1 MSGME
6 REYIRDRTLE
16 GHESARLR
24 GKGIGGASAIE
35 KVGNKLPDPFWLFWI
50 LAGVVIVLSAVLA
63 AAGVSTVHPGTHETT
78 KVQSLLSRA
87 GLTTMVEGAVDNFA
101 TFPPLATI
109 LIVGFGIA
117 VAQASGLFTTLL
129 RRMVARVPGKYLTFA
144 LSMTAMVAHVAGDA
158 A

>member
-1 MSGME
+1 M
-6 REYIRDRTLE
+6 R
-16 GHESARLR
+16 
-24 GKGIGGASAIE
+24 
-35 KVGNKLPDPFWLFWI
+35 
-50 LAGVVIVLSAVLA
+50 
-63 AAGVSTVHPGTHETT
+63 
-78 KVQSLLSRA
+78 
-87 GLTTMVEGAVDNFA
+87 FA

-158 A
+158 AYVTLILIGALVFRAAGYPDTVPAQTALVAGLLGRLTEPLRG